1 MPIPVGQKRK
11 ESEGVGIV
19 EKQNTNSDTVKVSF
33 EVSCDDWYL
42 IKQSETWNHL
52 QNFLE
57 MSENR
62 IGHTPLTE
70 KVALL
75 EGQI

>member
-1 MPIPVGQKRK
+1 MPIPVRQKRK

-19 EKQNTNSDTVKVSF
+19 EKQNTKSDTVKVSF

-42 IKQSETWNHL
+42 IKQSETWNHF

>member
-1 MPIPVGQKRK
+1 M
-11 ESEGVGIV
+11 EIV
-19 EKQNTNSDTVKVSF
+19 ESQFINSDSVKVTF

>member
-1 MPIPVGQKRK
+1 METV
-11 ESEGVGIV
+11 ESSFV
-19 EKQNTNSDTVKVSF
+19 NSDSVKVTF
-33 EVSCDDWYL
+33 EVSRDNWYL

>member
-1 MPIPVGQKRK
+1 MPIPVRQKRK

-33 EVSCDDWYL
+33 KVSCADWYL
-42 IKQSETWNHL
+42 IQQSETWDHL

-57 MSENR
+57 ISENR
-62 IGHTPLTE
+62 IGRTTLTE
-70 KVALL
+70 KVAIL